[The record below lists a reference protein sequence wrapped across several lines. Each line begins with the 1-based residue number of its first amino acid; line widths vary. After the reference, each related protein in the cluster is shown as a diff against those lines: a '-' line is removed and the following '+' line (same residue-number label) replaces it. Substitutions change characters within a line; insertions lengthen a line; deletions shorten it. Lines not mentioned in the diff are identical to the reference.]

1 MLKTLSL
8 LNIDAIPED
17 ADCLL
22 VYAPTSDLS
31 KEEAT
36 MLSNFVYGGGRLLVI
51 SGPVEEGALT
61 NLNTIVENYGGQL
74 IWIGS
79 SDFAG
84 DTFNS

>member
-1 MLKTLSL
+1 MKKANIELKTLSL

-36 MLSNFVYGGGRLLVI
+36 MLSNFVYDGGRH
-51 SGPVEEGALT
+51 SH
-61 NLNTIVENYGGQL
+61 
-74 IWIGS
+74 
-79 SDFAG
+79 
-84 DTFNS
+84 